1 MKIKNLDIK
10 DFNYIL
16 PEEKIAKYPLKE
28 RDKSKLLVFD
38 KGQIIDSTFINIAD
52 YLNPETVLVTNNSK
66 VIPARLIFQKP
77 TGAKIEIF
85 CLEPTDKNDLSEIFA
100 SKRTVRWNVI
110 IGNAKRWKEDNLEQR
125 IKINNKEVVLTATKI
140 KNSNEQNIVE
150 FRWNS
155 NNSFGEIIENV
166 GKIPIP
172 PYLQRDTEKIDK
184 ERYQTVYA
192 KVEGSV
198 AAPTAGL
205 HFTDKV
211 FEKLKNKGIKNIEIT
226 LHVSAGTFKPL
237 KSNKIIEHK
246 MHEEWVVISKSQIEK
261 LEKVKHITV
270 VGTTSLRALE
280 SIYWLGVNIYN
291 EKNELKV
298 KQWQP
303 YKEKS
308 NLKFSD
314 ALNQIKLYMTKNRL
328 DTLTFPTEIIIVPG
342 YKVKS
347 AKALITNFH
356 QPQSTLLLLIA
367 ALVGNNWKKIYNH
380 ALQNN
385 YRFLSYGDASLLKFG
400 V

>member
-85 CLEPTDKNDLSEIFA
+85 CLEPTDKKDLFEIFA

-172 PYLQRDTEKIDK
+172 PYLQRETEKIDK

-291 EKNELKV
+291 GKNELKV